1 MNETTLKP
9 PTARLANIDELVE
22 NILPN
27 FIKPIPSHETLR
39 AWFDQAHI
47 PRFKSNPMAKRG
59 GGAVYYSVAAVEKF
73 LRTHTLNYRLSALAS
88 STHAGVSEGQ

>member
-1 MNETTLKP
+1 MNESKLKV
-9 PTARLANIDELVE
+9 TAARLATIDELVE

-27 FIKPIPSHETLR
+27 FITPIPSRETLR
-39 AWFDQAHI
+39 DWFDHAHV

-73 LRTHTLNYRLSALAS
+73 LRTHTLKYRLSALAS
-88 STHAGVSEGQ
+88 GTHADVSEDQ